1 MTFLSVMS
9 AVSLH
14 ALSKSYRMDSVAVTA
29 LSNINLEI
37 PNNQFTVLSG
47 PSGSGKTSL
56 LNLIGALDQDYQGR
70 LLVAGQDLAQL
81 NDQQLSDFR
90 NRQIG
95 FIFQHFNLL
104 PVLSAA
110 ENIEYPMIIANLP
123 AKQRKTRV
131 DQLLQQVGIQDRRDN
146 LPGQLSG
153 GQRQRVA
160 IARALAL
167 MPKLVLADEPTANLD
182 SQTGQEIIALMRE
195 LQRQQ
200 QVCFVFSSH
209 DPQVLAAADFTVY
222 LRDGRI
228 LNTESRGKV

>member
-1 MTFLSVMS
+1 MS

-14 ALSKSYRMDSVAVTA
+14 ALSKSYRLDSIAVTA
-29 LSNINLEI
+29 LSNITLEI
-37 PNNQFTVLSG
+37 PENQFTVLSG

-70 LLVAGQDLAQL
+70 LMVAGQDLAL
-81 NDQQLSDFR
+81 LSDSELSDFR

-95 FIFQHFNLL
+95 FVFQHFNLI

-123 AKQRKTRV
+123 TAQRQQRV
-131 DQLLQQVGIQDRRDN
+131 NELLAQVGLTERKHY

-167 MPKLVLADEPTANLD
+167 TPKLVLADEPTANLD
-182 SQTGQEIIALMRE
+182 SQTGREIIALMRD

-209 DPQVLAAADFTVY
+209 DPQVLAAADQIVA
-222 LRDGRI
+222 LRDGRLI
-228 LNTESRGKV
+228 STEASA

>member
-1 MTFLSVMS
+1 MS

-14 ALSKSYRMDSVAVTA
+14 ALSKSYRLDSIAVTA

-37 PNNQFTVLSG
+37 PENQFTVLSG

-70 LLVAGQDLAQL
+70 LMVAGQDLAL
-81 NDQQLSDFR
+81 LSDSELSDFR

-95 FIFQHFNLL
+95 FVFQHFNLI

-123 AKQRKTRV
+123 TAQRQQRV
-131 DQLLQQVGIQDRRDN
+131 NELLAQVGLTERKHY

-167 MPKLVLADEPTANLD
+167 TPKLVLADEPTANLD
-182 SQTGQEIIALMRE
+182 SQTGREIIALMRD

-209 DPQVLAAADFTVY
+209 DPQVLAAADQIVA
-222 LRDGRI
+222 LRDGRLI
-228 LNTESRGKV
+228 SMEASA

>member
-1 MTFLSVMS
+1 MS

-14 ALSKSYRMDSVAVTA
+14 ALSKSYRLDSIAVTA
-29 LSNINLEI
+29 LSNITLEI
-37 PNNQFTVLSG
+37 PENQFTVLSG

-70 LLVAGQDLAQL
+70 LMVAGQDLAL
-81 NDQQLSDFR
+81 LSDSELSDFR

-95 FIFQHFNLL
+95 FVFQHFNLI

-123 AKQRKTRV
+123 SAQRQQRV
-131 DQLLQQVGIQDRRDN
+131 NELLAQVGLTERKHY

-167 MPKLVLADEPTANLD
+167 TPKLVLADEPTANLD
-182 SQTGQEIIALMRE
+182 SQTGREIIALMRD

-209 DPQVLAAADFTVY
+209 DPQVLAAADQIVA
-222 LRDGRI
+222 LRDGRLI
-228 LNTESRGKV
+228 SMEASA

>member
-1 MTFLSVMS
+1 MS

-14 ALSKSYRMDSVAVTA
+14 ALSKSYRLDSIAVTA
-29 LSNINLEI
+29 LSNITLEI
-37 PNNQFTVLSG
+37 PENQFTVLSG

-70 LLVAGQDLAQL
+70 LKVAGQDLAL
-81 NDQQLSDFR
+81 LSDSELSDFR

-95 FIFQHFNLL
+95 FVFQHFNLI

-123 AKQRKTRV
+123 SAQRQQRV
-131 DQLLQQVGIQDRRDN
+131 NELLAQVGLTERKHY

-167 MPKLVLADEPTANLD
+167 TPKLVLADEPTANLD
-182 SQTGQEIIALMRE
+182 SQTGREIIALMRD

-209 DPQVLAAADFTVY
+209 DPQVLAAADQIVA
-222 LRDGRI
+222 LRDGRLI
-228 LNTESRGKV
+228 STEASA